1 MLEKKFWI
9 RALKGRCQCRYGLW
23 CQGPARGLF
32 DLWFFRERLARKEVA
47 LGEEVGSGSG
57 GATQERAG
65 VEEGVDP
72 VSKEEE
78 AGEEV

>member
-1 MLEKKFWI
+1 MDSGAK
-9 RALKGRCQCRYGLW
+9 
-23 CQGPARGLF
+23 
-32 DLWFFRERLARKEVA
+32 DLPGVSSISGFFRERLARKEVA

-57 GATQERAG
+57 GATQEGAG

>member
-1 MLEKKFWI
+1 M
-9 RALKGRCQCRYGLW
+9 
-23 CQGPARGLF
+23 
-32 DLWFFRERLARKEVA
+32 V
-47 LGEEVGSGSG
+47 LGEEIGSGPG